1 MKRDSLKNKS
11 YSPKGI
17 ARICDVHF
25 TTVYYWIGKGLLSSR
40 KTPGGHN
47 HINETDLVAFL
58 KKYEY
63 PVPKSLAK
71 TTPDKIL
78 IVEDDHAQRRLLTR
92 LIKDNFSG
100 CEVFEAENGFE
111 AGFMVRELRPALV
124 VLDLLLP
131 GIHGAKI
138 CRMIRQCKE
147 LNATKILALTG
158 YKVQKAKRILLKA
171 GADIFLAKPF
181 QNQEFIEA
189 ADTLLGI
196 EIQPATT
203 SPKSHKI

>member
-1 MKRDSLKNKS
+1 MKRDSLNNKS
-11 YSPKGI
+11 YSPKGV
-17 ARICDVHF
+17 AQICDVHF
-25 TTVYYWIGKGLLSSR
+25 TTVYYWIGKGLLASR

-71 TTPDKIL
+71 NAPGKIL
-78 IVEDDHAQRRLLTR
+78 IVEDDRSQRRLLTR
-92 LIKDNFSG
+92 LIEDNFNG
-100 CEVFEAENGFE
+100 YKVFEAVNGFE
-111 AGFMVRELRPALV
+111 AGFMVRELRPQLV

-147 LNATKILALTG
+147 LDATKILALTG

-171 GADIFLAKPF
+171 GADTFLAKPF
-181 QNQEFIEA
+181 QNQDFIEA
-189 ADTLLGI
+189 AGNLLGI
-196 EIQPATT
+196 EIQGVDT
-203 SPKSHKI
+203 SPKSHKM